1 MEKTQA
7 LALFDLAP
15 DSPRDALDSAYRRHL
30 NQLRRR
36 LREGDAGEVQRQLQ
50 SLRRAFLSLQESLP
64 PAQAAAESMEL
75 PAHGESLQLMASFA
89 AVAGHDD
96 RYRGEGEIGI
106 HPRQGILTVRGKR
119 QPWLWPRREFFPLA
133 SVRNPRLED
142 KTVYFT
148 LPLSPRRHWHAVLT
162 CPSAAAAQA
171 LWRALPEHIDPGLE
185 EEASPFHKL
194 WNRGRT
200 LNPAAS
206 LALLSVGML
215 AYLLLG
221 ISPQV

>member
-7 LALFDLAP
+7 FALFDLPP

-30 NQLRRR
+30 NQLRHR

-50 SLRRAFLSLQESLP
+50 ALRRAFLSLQASLP
-64 PAQAAAESMEL
+64 AAQTVTEFMAL
-75 PAHGESLQLMASFA
+75 PAHGAALQLTTQFA
-89 AVAGHDD
+89 RGDQQDD
-96 RYRGEGEIGI
+96 RYQGEGEIGV
-106 HPRQGILTVRGKR
+106 HPQQGILTVRGKR
-119 QPWLWPRREFFPLA
+119 QPWLWSRREFFPLA

-162 CPSAAAAQA
+162 CSSAAAAQA

-185 EEASPFHKL
+185 EESPFHKL
-194 WNRGRT
+194 WDRGRA
-200 LNPAAS
+200 LKPSAS
-206 LALLSVGML
+206 LALVSTGML

-221 ISPQV
+221 ISPPA